1 MGSIGSIFFRGLVTL
16 LPVALTIYILYSA
29 IVIIDNFLGHILR
42 ELLPTYIPGLGLL
55 AIVGLTFA
63 VGLLLNNLVIGKF
76 LSLAEK
82 KILEVPLIRAV
93 YSPLKDLMNLFSRKD
108 NRGLRQVVFVKLPHE
123 NLMMGLVT
131 RDSFEELNVG
141 HLLDSRVAVY
151 LPFSYG
157 LGGYT
162 ILVPKQDL
170 IPVNIPIEKAM
181 SLSITGWVKTSEDP
195 HEKREDT

>member
-29 IVIIDNFLGHILR
+29 IIIIDNFLGHILR

-108 NRGLRQVVFVKLPHE
+108 NRGLRQVVFVKLPQD

-131 RDSFEELNVG
+131 RDSFEELNMG
-141 HLLDSRVAVY
+141 NLLNGRVAVY

-195 HEKREDT
+195 QEKKEEV